1 MSGGTEFNIRRVVL
15 DVDKALKVPT
25 LVEIGAAISSSSG
38 VRAFNITVTEVDQ
51 ETVGTSI
58 TVEGE
63 SIDYDALVRA
73 IETSGAVVHSL
84 DQLVAGDRIIDYVP
98 RER

>member
-1 MSGGTEFNIRRVVL
+1 MSGGTELNIRRVVL

-25 LVEIGAAISSSSG
+25 LLEIGAAINNSPG

-63 SIDYDALVRA
+63 AIDYDALMRA

-84 DQLVAGDRIIDYVP
+84 DQLVAGDRIIENVP
-98 RER
+98 RAR

>member
-1 MSGGTEFNIRRVVL
+1 MTAGTELNIRRVVM

-25 LVEIGAAISSSSG
+25 LAEIGTAINGAPG

-63 SIDYDALVRA
+63 AIDYDALVRA

-84 DQLVAGDRIIDYVP
+84 DQLVAGDRIIEYVP
-98 RER
+98 RAR

>member
-1 MSGGTEFNIRRVVL
+1 MTRADMNIRRVVM

-25 LVEIGAAISSSSG
+25 LVEIGAAITSSPG
-38 VRAFNITVTEVDQ
+38 VRCFNITVTEVDQ

-63 SIDYDALVRA
+63 GIDYDALVRA

-84 DQLVAGDRIIDYVP
+84 DQLVAGDRIIENVP
-98 RER
+98 RAR